1 MPMCLHLLLAEA
13 HHFIYSARVGE
24 RLQGLTSPS
33 ARVILLSANLSHPE
47 KGWGFSGNGFSRKNS
62 AFRRKNRQNE
72 ISLGRSNYPR
82 AVKGEGEVSGRDGKK
97 PCKVAKTLSF

>member
-47 KGWGFSGNGFSRKNS
+47 KGWGFSGKRVFSEKFRLSSEKS
-62 AFRRKNRQNE
+62 AKRNFP
-72 ISLGRSNYPR
+72 LT
-82 AVKGEGEVSGRDGKK
+82 VKLSEGCQG
-97 PCKVAKTLSF
+97 